1 MASTIVKKSTGIYK
15 SVVGVVAGS
24 VMLDAPATVAINAAG
39 VTIKAIYSSLCNG
52 VGGVVVYVG
61 NGCTIVAR
69 LCDGCCAEV
78 LFLCCSEM

>member
-1 MASTIVKKSTGIYK
+1 MLLDFVASAMASTIVKKSTGIYK

-52 VGGVVVYVG
+52 VGYMLVMG
-61 NGCTIVAR
+61 AP
-69 LCDGCCAEV
+69 
-78 LFLCCSEM
+78 